1 MHNRKYFDHR
11 DTIYC
16 LEMFPNKDY
25 LASGGRDRS
34 IKIWRLIY
42 YKEFRNGILERLMLD
57 TSITNAHTTDITSLK
72 SS

>member
-11 DTIYC
+11 DTIYA
-16 LEMFPNKDY
+16 LEMFPSKDY
-25 LASGGRDRS
+25 MASGGRDRS

-42 YKEFRNGILERLMLD
+42 YKEFRNGVLERLMLD
-57 TSITNAHTTDITSLK
+57 TNIANAHTTDITSLK